1 MGPEETLL
9 PHRVL
14 VIGVIGVLVM
24 VAMRRGPPQSPALDA
39 GAAQHRKNKLH
50 EAGGAEGAVREI
62 PVEETGDGE
71 HPNEVEGDRREDG
84 RPTPTGPDC
93 TQAAQVQEEERKS
106 ADPFDLFGL
115 FLQGQSA
122 AGDEVGIHPLG
133 HGYSDMSKSS
143 DDDVIRH
150 ESQTV
155 FSVSLRPV
163 EFITRPT
170 K

>member
-1 MGPEETLL
+1 M

-24 VAMRRGPPQSPALDA
+24 VAMRCGPPQRPALDA

-71 HPNEVEGDRREDG
+71 HPNEVEGDRREHG

-93 TQAAQVQEEERKS
+93 TQAA
-106 ADPFDLFGL
+106 
-115 FLQGQSA
+115 
-122 AGDEVGIHPLG
+122 
-133 HGYSDMSKSS
+133 
-143 DDDVIRH
+143 
-150 ESQTV
+150 
-155 FSVSLRPV
+155 
-163 EFITRPT
+163 
-170 K
+170 